1 MQRDVERARR
11 RSSIRMNLN
20 LNTSRNHSP
29 SASRN
34 MTSSPHSL
42 AATAA
47 MNAGIHN
54 EETRRPSS
62 GSMQRD
68 VERARRRSSIRM
80 NLNLNDPTVP
90 APGEMQRSPSSRSRG
105 PSYTHSPPHRERA
118 PSLGELHQ
126 ALESEQEGQVNRLL
140 SMIRQQ
146 QTQID
151 TLQANQ
157 PHASSSAVDDSTPT
171 SERSMSLPRGQPIA
185 SPIPS
190 SQPRSRSPFNIS
202 RQSSFADRSRGP
214 SHTGS
219 PSLRPFPGQP
229 GTHDVHDM
237 LPGPATG
244 RDESAFYQAE
254 TQNLTRENQMLKLRI
269 RELERQLSE
278 MNPTNQVTHS
288 PVIHS
293 SLSPVATRGSTEQS
307 SEVQQSS

>member
-1 MQRDVERARR
+1 VLVFRYPA
-11 RSSIRMNLN
+11 
-20 LNTSRNHSP
+20 
-29 SASRN
+29 
-34 MTSSPHSL
+34 
-42 AATAA
+42 
-47 MNAGIHN
+47 
-54 EETRRPSS
+54 
-62 GSMQRD
+62 
-68 VERARRRSSIRM
+68 
-80 NLNLNDPTVP
+80 VP
-90 APGEMQRSPSSRSRG
+90 
-105 PSYTHSPPHRERA
+105 YTDHA
-118 PSLGELHQ
+118 Q
-126 ALESEQEGQVNRLL
+126 NRLL

-229 GTHDVHDM
+229 GAHDVHDM

-269 RELERQLSE
+269 RELGESYPCICLVTTNAPPERQLSE

-288 PVIHS
+288 PAIHS
-293 SLSPVATRGSTEQS
+293 GLSPAATRSGADQS
-307 SEVQQSS
+307 SEAQQSS

>member
-1 MQRDVERARR
+1 LLQ
-11 RSSIRMNLN
+11 LF
-20 LNTSRNHSP
+20 
-29 SASRN
+29 
-34 MTSSPHSL
+34 
-42 AATAA
+42 
-47 MNAGIHN
+47 
-54 EETRRPSS
+54 RPSTDYA
-62 GSMQRD
+62 Q
-68 VERARRRSSIRM
+68 
-80 NLNLNDPTVP
+80 
-90 APGEMQRSPSSRSRG
+90 
-105 PSYTHSPPHRERA
+105 
-118 PSLGELHQ
+118 
-126 ALESEQEGQVNRLL
+126 NRLL

-269 RELERQLSE
+269 RELGEYLPSIIHRVFTNALPERQLSE

-307 SEVQQSS
+307 SETQQSS